1 LLRGPSSSILLQLLF
16 SSVFLLI
23 VYFVQRFWFSRAW
36 RLIEQVRLPAWRNA
50 LRALWFVSA
59 GIILIAVLD
68 SSLGH
73 FLPHTGRLATIAL
86 LARLWLSVSF
96 LALAAVEFTSA
107 INWLS
112 KSALAV
118 AAPLNLE
125 RIDQGR
131 RAFFRSAA
139 YFAAGLPF
147 VAGAYGFFKER
158 LSFQVQK
165 IEIPVAD
172 LPPALDGLRIVQ
184 LSDIHAGDFMPR
196 DEIRRAVAMANDLG
210 ADLAVVTG
218 DFITSASDPLE
229 DCITELSRLHA
240 PLGVWGCNGNH
251 EIYAGAEERAQQL
264 FDRFGMRLLR
274 QQNAELSWRGEKFNL
289 IGVDYQRERT
299 ASGKKLPML
308 RGAEPLV
315 RSDIPNILLS
325 HNPNSFRRAAELG
338 IQLSLAGH
346 THGGQVQVEI
356 VDHSFSPA
364 RFMTHFIAG
373 LYRLPAGVNPSTA
386 ALAASTSSGVSLP
399 PVADNA
405 QTLADSLTSTN
416 TSVLTDSARANS
428 PAIGNSAA
436 SSAPKHA
443 SLYVNRGLGTIG
455 MPVRLGV
462 PPEITLITLRSAS
475 ST

>member
-1 LLRGPSSSILLQLLF
+1 MLRGPSSSIYLQFLF
-16 SSVFLLI
+16 SAVFLLI
-23 VYFVQRFWFSRAW
+23 TYLVQRFWFARAW
-36 RLIEQVRLPAWRNA
+36 RLIERVQLSAGRSL
-50 LRALWFVSA
+50 LRAGWFASA
-59 GIILIAVLD
+59 GIVFVAVLD
-68 SSLGH
+68 SALGH
-73 FLPHTGRLATIAL
+73 FLPRTGIPVAIL
-86 LARLWLSVSF
+86 LIARLWISVSF
-96 LALAAVEFTSA
+96 LALAAVGLTGAF
-107 INWLS
+107 NWIS
-112 KSALAV
+112 KSLLAA
-118 AAPLNLE
+118 AAPLNHE
-125 RIDQGR
+125 KIDRGR
-131 RAFFRSAA
+131 RSFFRSATYLA
-139 YFAAGLPF
+139 GGLPF

-158 LSFQVQK
+158 LSYQIRE
-165 IEIPVAD
+165 IEIPIAG
-172 LPPALDGLRIVQ
+172 LPAGLDGLRILQ

-196 DEIRRAVAMANDLG
+196 SEIRRAVEMANALG

-218 DFITSASDPLE
+218 DFITSANDPLGE
-229 DCITELSRLHA
+229 CIAELGRLRA

-274 QQNAELSWRGEKFNL
+274 QQNAELAWRGEKFNL

-299 ASGKKLPML
+299 VSGKRLPML

-315 RSDIPNILLS
+315 RKDIPNILLS

-373 LYRLPAGVNPSTA
+373 HYQLPFGGNSD
-386 ALAASTSSGVSLP
+386 ALASE
-399 PVADNA
+399 ADGA
-405 QTLADSLTSTN
+405 
-416 TSVLTDSARANS
+416 
-428 PAIGNSAA
+428 
-436 SSAPKHA
+436 APKHA

-462 PPEITLITLRSAS
+462 PPEITLITLRAPA
-475 ST
+475 

>member
-1 LLRGPSSSILLQLLF
+1 MASIPLQFLF

-23 VYFVQRFWFSRAW
+23 VYLVQRFWFSRAW
-36 RLIEQVRLPAWRNA
+36 RLLNRLRQPGWRNA
-50 LRALWFVSA
+50 LRVLWFVSA
-59 GIILIAVLD
+59 SIIFVAVLD

-73 FLPHTGRLATIAL
+73 FLPRTGRLAAIAL
-86 LARLWLSVSF
+86 FARLWLSVSF
-96 LALAAVEFTSA
+96 LALAAVGFTSVF
-107 INWLS
+107 NWLS

-139 YFAAGLPF
+139 YFAASIPF

-158 LSFQVQK
+158 LSFQIQK

-172 LPPALDGLRIVQ
+172 LPPALDGMTIVQ

-196 DEIRRAVAMANDLG
+196 SEIRRAVAMANDLG

-229 DCITELSRLHA
+229 DCITELSRLRA

-251 EIYAGAEERAQQL
+251 EIYAGAEDRAQQL

-315 RSDIPNILLS
+315 RNDIPNILLS

-373 LYRLPAGVNPSTA
+373 LYRLPVGS
-386 ALAASTSSGVSLP
+386 
-399 PVADNA
+399 
-405 QTLADSLTSTN
+405 
-416 TSVLTDSARANS
+416 
-428 PAIGNSAA
+428 NSAA
-436 SSAPKHA
+436 PSSSVADGVPTLAPAVAGAVSPSDAPKRAFCVPDGLAGHA
-443 SLYVNRGLGTIG
+443 ALYVNRGLGTIG

-462 PPEITLITLRSAS
+462 PPEITLITLRAPAS
-475 ST
+475 S